1 MIRRV
6 KYNEIDFE
14 KYTQC
19 LENSFQRKY
28 SATKQF
34 LDLTLGKKW
43 ELLVYGDYE
52 AVMPI
57 PYVLKFGL
65 KIVQN
70 PKLCQQLGIFSH
82 ENSQDLNDEFLKFLM
97 EKYAVRLYSFN
108 DGNQFSLNL
117 KTKKNYLM
125 MPNSYEKVYSGY
137 SPKRKR
143 KLRLDPEFE
152 IQTKIKTVS
161 FKEAENFIRKNIKGG
176 GKINDT
182 EKYISLFSL
191 FYSEKILEF
200 HAFYF
205 KKEIINLIATYQD
218 HKTVALLGTFN
229 DPNFVKFSGASVL
242 IDYMMKRT
250 VETKIFDFEGGDLPS
265 LDEFFRGFRPEMKPY
280 SYILNGKKELA
291 KFLIKKNFR
300 I

>member
-14 KYTQC
+14 KYSQC
-19 LENSFQRKY
+19 LENSLQRKY

-34 LDLTLGKKW
+34 LDLTSGKKW

-70 PKLCQQLGIFSH
+70 PKLCQQLGIFSK
-82 ENSQDLNDEFLKFLM
+82 ENSQDLNDEFFKFLM
-97 EKYAVRLYSFN
+97 EKYLVRLYAFN
-108 DGNQFSLNL
+108 DGNQFSSDL

-152 IQTKIKTVS
+152 TQTEIKAIS
-161 FKEAENFIRKNIKGG
+161 FKQVENFIRENIKGG
-176 GKINDT
+176 GKINDV
-182 EKYISLFSL
+182 EKYIRLFSG
-191 FYSEKILEF
+191 FYTENILEF
-200 HAFYF
+200 YAFYF
-205 KKEIINLIATYQD
+205 EKKIINLIATFQD
-218 HKTVALLGTFN
+218 NKTVALLGTFN

-242 IDYMMKRT
+242 IDDMMKRT
-250 VETKIFDFEGGDLPS
+250 IETKIFDFEGGDLPS

-291 KFLIKKNFR
+291 KLLIKKYLK